1 MNITIIQKQVK
12 AGFIQW
18 RFKRQSY
25 PYKILISCHF
35 IIFLIKNLHQM
46 KNNYFIILFL
56 FFLQTV
62 FAQQYK
68 MPVVY
73 VNSLQPAQSGQEA
86 GQSIDNN
93 MNTLYHSQ
101 YNLSTALPD
110 QLNFKFS
117 NRVKSVKRLVY
128 KPRATGPNG
137 IWTSVKI
144 SYSTQSNPT
153 VFITATDVISWAA
166 DNTAKTIDLPTAI
179 VHPDVIRIDVLSAKN
194 NFSSCA
200 EMEFYSTEQ
209 MDPVQTEC
217 TLASNEFPAYAD
229 IPVLPQVAGSSASS
243 FQSGENIE
251 KSFDGDV
258 STLYHCDW
266 NATAAT
272 FPISL
277 IYKFDGQTAMNYLRY
292 IPRQDGGSNG
302 LFGNIKISYNTISN
316 PDYVTISTQN
326 FGQTSTIKT
335 VNFPS
340 AITPLN
346 IKIEVLDGKNNF
358 ASCAEMGFFQNNP
371 NSFNPSAYSNI
382 FNDPIFSTLKPTVTQ
397 QDINAISSPFMK
409 GLAQCL
415 FNNTYNKKYR
425 VQTFTAYKT
434 IESINTQYKIGNYNR
449 YENPTGIVFQ
459 PNTTAIVF
467 AKDITSEN
475 KVYLRI
481 RDFASEGSSPEKI
494 YELKNGLNVLAIT
507 TAGLGYISYY
517 TDDVNAAP
525 VTVNITAGMVNGI
538 YKKGTTSAEWAEML
552 TNDVYPKIDIEGYY
566 VKLVTN
572 KSAISNYHFTTAQPL
587 IDKYDAIVKSEREMM
602 GLFKF
607 NKNLKNRQFVYME
620 STGGWFA
627 GSLGVH
633 LDLSWGASNSTSA
646 SGLDIWGVA
655 HELGHINQV
664 RPGLDW
670 VGTTEITNNLYSSWA
685 YYNMYSPTG
694 SNRFTRLEGEIG
706 DKTVFPKVEGNRF
719 GEIIIQ
725 TQINGK
731 SIMDQFRTDYVN
743 PADANFRS
751 LIPFWQLELYYQ
763 MAGASKGVSPLAFD
777 SDMSDEDT
785 PVVTPTVPGVDY
797 AHWFATVAEKVRNT
811 DETQITQGQLLMNF
825 VKNTC
830 DAVQEDLTDFFTS
843 TGFLKPINAII
854 KDYTNDQMTITQSM
868 IDDVKSYIL
877 AKGYAKPVSPV
888 INYLSANSVNAFRN
902 MLPVSGTTGVGA
914 QITTNAQGQ
923 FLLVDNSKWNNAVA
937 FETYD
942 ASNQLI
948 SVSIVGTGDTTLANT
963 YVDYPANALNV
974 YAVGYN
980 GQKILVY
987 PANTLAVN
995 HVKIKNNEL
1004 SVYPN
1009 PLKNGQKLV
1018 IDIKNSRENLKAELY
1033 DMAGKLFISAKGSS
1047 QEINKK
1053 INDKIQDLKTGIY
1066 ILSINDGINTYQSK
1080 IIKE

>member
-1 MNITIIQKQVK
+1 
-12 AGFIQW
+12 
-18 RFKRQSY
+18 
-25 PYKILISCHF
+25 
-35 IIFLIKNLHQM
+35 M

-397 QDINAISSPFMK
+397 QDIDAISSPFMK

-449 YENPTGIVFQ
+449 YENPTGIAFQ

-481 RDFASEGSSPEKI
+481 RDFATEGSSPEKI
-494 YELKNGLNVLAIT
+494 YELQNGLNVLAIT
-507 TAGLGYISYY
+507 TTGLGYISYY

-572 KSAISNYHFTTAQPL
+572 KSAVSNYHFTTAQPL

-854 KDYTNDQMTITQSM
+854 KDYTNAQMTITQSM

-987 PANTLAVN
+987 PVSTLAVN

-1018 IDIKNSRENLKAELY
+1018 IDIKNSRENLEAELY
-1033 DMAGKLFISAKGSS
+1033 DMGGKLFISAKGSS

>member
-1 MNITIIQKQVK
+1 
-12 AGFIQW
+12 
-18 RFKRQSY
+18 
-25 PYKILISCHF
+25 
-35 IIFLIKNLHQM
+35 M

>member
-1 MNITIIQKQVK
+1 
-12 AGFIQW
+12 
-18 RFKRQSY
+18 
-25 PYKILISCHF
+25 
-35 IIFLIKNLHQM
+35 M
-46 KNNYFIILFL
+46 KKNYFILLFL

-62 FAQQYK
+62 LAQQYK
-68 MPVVY
+68 MPVAY
-73 VNSLQPAQSGQEA
+73 VNSLQPSEPGTEA
-86 GQSIDNN
+86 GLCIDNN
-93 MNTLYHSQ
+93 VNSLYHSQ

-117 NRVKSVKRLVY
+117 TRVKSVKRLVY
-128 KPRATGPNG
+128 KPRATGANG

-153 VFITATDVISWAA
+153 VFITATGVISWAS

-179 VHPDVIRIDVLSAKN
+179 VHPDVIRIDVLSAQN

-217 TLASNEFPAYAD
+217 ALATNEFSAYAD
-229 IPVLPQVAGSSASS
+229 IPVLPKVAGSSASS

-251 KSFDGDV
+251 NSFDGNI

-277 IYKFDGQTAMNYLRY
+277 IYKFDGQTAINYLRY
-292 IPRQDGGSNG
+292 TPRQDGQVNG
-302 LFGNIKISYNTISN
+302 LFGNIKISYNTVSN
-316 PDYVTISTQN
+316 PAYVTISTQN
-326 FGQTSTIKT
+326 FGQTADVRT
-335 VNFPS
+335 VTFPS

-358 ASCAEMGFFQNNP
+358 ASCAEMEFFKTSP

-382 FNDPIFSTLKPTVTQ
+382 FNDPIYSTLKPTVTQ
-397 QDINAISSPFMK
+397 QNINAISSPFMK

-425 VQTFTAYKT
+425 VQTFAPYKT
-434 IESINTQYKIGNYNR
+434 LESINAQYKIGNYNR
-449 YENPTGIVFQ
+449 YENPTGIAFQ
-459 PNTTAIVF
+459 TNTTAIVF
-467 AKDITSEN
+467 AKDITAAN
-475 KVYLRI
+475 KVYLKI
-481 RDFASEGSSPEKI
+481 RDFATEGGSSPEKT
-494 YELKNGLNVLAIT
+494 YELKNGLNIINIT
-507 TAGLGYISYY
+507 NAGLGYISYY
-517 TDDVNAAP
+517 TDDVNALP
-525 VTVNITAGMVNGI
+525 ISVNITAGIVNGI
-538 YKKGTTSAEWAEML
+538 YKKGTTSTEWADIL

-566 VKLVTN
+566 TKLVTN
-572 KSAISNYHFTTAQPL
+572 KSAISNYHSTTAQPL

-602 GLFKF
+602 GFFKF
-607 NKNLKNRQFVYME
+607 NKNIKNRQFVNME
-620 STGGWFA
+620 STGGFFA
-627 GSLGVH
+627 GDGGVH
-633 LDLSWGASNSTSA
+633 LDLTWGLANSVSA
-646 SGLDIWGVA
+646 SGLGIWGVA

-664 RPGLDW
+664 RPGLKW
-670 VGTTEITNNLYSSWA
+670 VGTTEITNNLYSLWA
-685 YYNMYSPTG
+685 YYNLYTPTG
-694 SNRFTRLEGEIG
+694 ANKFTNLEGEIA
-706 DKTVFPKVEGNRF
+706 DKTVFPKVAGNRF

-731 SIMDQFRTDYVN
+731 NIMDQFRTDYVN
-743 PADANFRS
+743 PADPNFRS
-751 LIPFWQLELYYQ
+751 LVPFWQLELYYQ
-763 MAGASKGVSPLAFD
+763 LAGASKGAPTLAFD

-785 PVVTPTVPGVDY
+785 PTVTPTVPGVDY

-811 DETQITQGQLLMNF
+811 NETQLTSGQLIMNF

-843 TGFLKPINAII
+843 TGFLKPINGTIT
-854 KDYTNDQMTITQSM
+854 DYGLTEQFIITQSM
-868 IDDVKSYIL
+868 IDDVKSYVL

-888 INYLSANSVNAFRN
+888 INYLSANSLNAFKN
-902 MLPVSGTTGVGA
+902 MQPVSGVTGIGA

-923 FLLVDNSKWNNAVA
+923 FLLVDNSQWKNAVA
-937 FETYD
+937 FETYNT
-942 ASNQLI
+942 SNQLI

-987 PANTLAVN
+987 PASTLALN
-995 HVKIKNNEL
+995 RAKINNNEFN
-1004 SVYPN
+1004 VYPN

-1018 IDIKNSRENLKAELY
+1018 INIKNSRENLKAELY

-1047 QEINKK
+1047 REINKE
-1053 INDKIQDLKTGIY
+1053 INDKIQDLKAGIY
-1066 ILSINDGINTYQSK
+1066 ILSINDGTNTYQSK

>member
-1 MNITIIQKQVK
+1 
-12 AGFIQW
+12 
-18 RFKRQSY
+18 
-25 PYKILISCHF
+25 
-35 IIFLIKNLHQM
+35 M

-144 SYSTQSNPT
+144 SYSTQSDPT

-397 QDINAISSPFMK
+397 QDIDAISSPFMK

-449 YENPTGIVFQ
+449 YENPTGIAFQ

-481 RDFASEGSSPEKI
+481 RDFATEGSSPEKI
-494 YELKNGLNVLAIT
+494 YELQNGLNVLAIT
-507 TAGLGYISYY
+507 TTGLGYISYY

-572 KSAISNYHFTTAQPL
+572 KSAVSNYHFTTAQPL

-854 KDYTNDQMTITQSM
+854 KDYTNAQMTITQSM

-987 PANTLAVN
+987 PASTLAVN

-1018 IDIKNSRENLKAELY
+1018 IDIKNSRENLEAELY

>member
-1 MNITIIQKQVK
+1 
-12 AGFIQW
+12 
-18 RFKRQSY
+18 
-25 PYKILISCHF
+25 
-35 IIFLIKNLHQM
+35 M

-217 TLASNEFPAYAD
+217 TLATNEFPAYSD
-229 IPVLPQVAGSSASS
+229 ISVLPQVAGSSASS
-243 FQSGENIE
+243 FQPGENIE

-292 IPRQDGGSNG
+292 TPRQDGGPNG
-302 LFGNIKISYNTISN
+302 LFGNVKISYNTISN

-326 FGQTSTIKT
+326 FGQISAIKT

-346 IKIEVLDGKNNF
+346 IKIEILDGKNNF
-358 ASCAEMGFFQNNP
+358 ASCAEMEFFQNNP

-382 FNDPIFSTLKPTVTQ
+382 FNDPIFSTLKPTITQ
-397 QDINAISSPFMK
+397 QDIDAISSPFMK

-434 IESINTQYKIGNYNR
+434 IESINAQYKTGNYNG

-467 AKDITSEN
+467 AKDITTAN
-475 KVYLRI
+475 KVYLKI
-481 RDFASEGSSPEKI
+481 RDFATEGSSPEKI
-494 YELKNGLNVLAIT
+494 YELKNGINILAIT
-507 TAGLGYISYY
+507 NTGLGYISYY
-517 TDDVNAAP
+517 TDNVNVAP

-566 VKLVTN
+566 TKLVTN
-572 KSAISNYHFTTAQPL
+572 KSAVSNYHFTTAQPL

-627 GSLGVH
+627 GGLGVH
-633 LDLSWGASNSTSA
+633 LDLTWGLSNSTSA
-646 SGLDIWGVA
+646 PGLDIWGVA

-664 RPGLDW
+664 RPGLNW
-670 VGTTEITNNLYSSWA
+670 VGTTEITNNLYSLWA

-694 SNRFTRLEGEIG
+694 SNRFTRLEGEIA
-706 DKTVFPKVEGNRF
+706 DKTVFPKVSGNRF

-763 MAGASKGVSPLAFD
+763 MAGASKGVLPLAFD

-785 PVVTPTVPGVDY
+785 PVVTPTLPGVDY

-811 DETQITQGQLLMNF
+811 DETQLTQGQLVMNF

-843 TGFLKPINAII
+843 TGFLKPINGTIS
-854 KDYTNDQMTITQSM
+854 DYTNAQMTITQSM

-987 PANTLAVN
+987 PASTLAVN

-1018 IDIKNSRENLKAELY
+1018 IDIKNSRENLEAELY

>member
-1 MNITIIQKQVK
+1 
-12 AGFIQW
+12 
-18 RFKRQSY
+18 
-25 PYKILISCHF
+25 
-35 IIFLIKNLHQM
+35 M

-73 VNSLQPAQSGQEA
+73 VNSLQPAQSGEEA

-144 SYSTQSNPT
+144 SYSTQSDPT

-217 TLASNEFPAYAD
+217 TLATNEFPTYAD

-243 FQSGENIE
+243 FQPGENIE

-346 IKIEVLDGKNNF
+346 IKIEILDGKNNF

-449 YENPTGIVFQ
+449 YENPTGIAFQ

-481 RDFASEGSSPEKI
+481 RDFATEGSSPEKI

-572 KSAISNYHFTTAQPL
+572 KSAVSNYHFTTAQPL

-627 GSLGVH
+627 GGLGVH

-706 DKTVFPKVEGNRF
+706 DKTAFPKVEGNRF

-854 KDYTNDQMTITQSM
+854 KDYTNAQMTITQSM

-963 YVDYPANALNV
+963 YVDYPVNALNV

-987 PANTLAVN
+987 PTSTLAVN

-1047 QEINKK
+1047 QDINKK